1 MKIGRAL
8 RADFKSSL
16 TPFPPTVLLERSEEA
31 VESRKVPF
39 LEQGQN
45 LQLVRVV
52 PCRALVG
59 RGEQDQSHGHIHY
72 QSRIPSHRFTFFLPL
87 PPLAVTSCSLTA
99 RLSRRLCLRR
109 YTAPAKPRLN
119 LAV

>member
-16 TPFPPTVLLERSEEA
+16 TPFPPTVLLERSKEA

-45 LQLVRVV
+45 LRLVRVV

-59 RGEQDQSHGHIHY
+59 RREQDQSHGHTYY
-72 QSRIPSHRFTFFLPL
+72 QSRVSSHRFPFFLSTNWQRL
-87 PPLAVTSCSLTA
+87 LGLAPQFHCRLKSGGVT
-99 RLSRRLCLRR
+99 
-109 YTAPAKPRLN
+109 
-119 LAV
+119 